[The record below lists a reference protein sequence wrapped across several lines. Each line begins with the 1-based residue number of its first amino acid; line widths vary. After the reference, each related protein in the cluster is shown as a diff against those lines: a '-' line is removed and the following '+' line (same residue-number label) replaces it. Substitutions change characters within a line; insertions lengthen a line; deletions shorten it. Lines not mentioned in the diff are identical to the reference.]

1 MAEDYYAIL
10 GVKRGA
16 SADEIQKAYRD
27 QARKYH
33 PDLNPNDESAK
44 SKFQLIQTA
53 YEVLSN
59 PKKREMYDQFGPD
72 FDRVAQGGPGG
83 ASASGYGPWQPGAG
97 TASYQDIDLSEIF
110 GQTGG
115 GEGHQGGGF
124 SDFFR
129 QFTGRGNERRRPARA
144 RRGVDLSHELQVPF
158 RTAISGGEAQLS
170 VRRHSGKVETIKVK
184 IPAGIEDGKRIRLRG
199 QGEPAPAGGTAG
211 DILITVHVAPHPHYQ
226 RVGNDLIVRV
236 PITLSE
242 AILGGKVDVPSPKGT
257 ITLTIP
263 PGTSSGKRLRVRG
276 HGVARGKKQGDLLA
290 DMQIVLPESMDG
302 VDDRTRQVLTEL
314 SDRYTQDPRRQLV
327 W

>member
-10 GVKRGA
+10 GVQRGA
-16 SADEIQKAYRD
+16 SGDEIQKAYRD

-33 PDLNPNDESAK
+33 PDLNPDDNSAK
-44 SKFQLIQTA
+44 AKFQAIQTA
-53 YEVLSN
+53 YEVLSD
-59 PKKREMYDQFGPD
+59 PKKREMYDQYGSD
-72 FDRVAQGGPGG
+72 FERVASGGPGPG
-83 ASASGYGPWQPGAG
+83 AAGYGPWQPGAG
-97 TASYQDIDLSEIF
+97 TASYQDVDLSEIF
-110 GQTGG
+110 GQAGG
-115 GEGHQGGGF
+115 GQGGGF

-129 QFTGRGNERRRPARA
+129 QFTGRGPERRRTSGARPQ
-144 RRGVDLSHELQVPF
+144 RGVDISHELQVPF

-170 VRRHSGKVETIKVK
+170 VRRRSGKVETIEVK

-236 PITLSE
+236 PITLPE

-276 HGVARGKKQGDLLA
+276 HGIARGQKQGDLLA

-302 VDDRTRQVLTEL
+302 VDAQTRQMLTEL
-314 SDRYTQDPRRQLV
+314 SDRYRQDPRRQLV